1 MGKSNSRSRNVLVFP
16 AGTEI
21 GLEIYQAL
29 KSCKEVILHGA
40 SQNISNH
47 AEYLFDS
54 YHLLPKINDVNFEDE
69 LVRLIGVLG
78 IDYIFPAYD
87 DAIIELTKLQ
97 DKLSAK
103 VLAPKFEVCKITRS
117 KFNTYEFLKGVIPVP
132 HVYSSILDVKSY
144 PVFVKPDIGQGS
156 NGAILVSNAAELK
169 RITAS
174 GGKQIICE
182 YLPGE
187 EYTVDCFTDR
197 DKGLLYASARVR
209 NRIRN
214 GIAVNTKSINL
225 DLSHKYAELIGD
237 ALGIHGAWF
246 FQLKKSATGELKLLE
261 VAPRIAGSM
270 ALHRAH
276 GVNFPLLTIFEHE
289 RLPISIIENPGNL
302 VLDRALSNRYRHN
315 INFDNLYVDLDDTL
329 IVRGEVNIDLVSLIY
344 QSINKS
350 RRIILITRHKGCLKD
365 TLNKHRLTDLFD
377 EIIHLKSG
385 EKKSDYI
392 FRENSILIDDSFSE
406 RRDVH
411 DNIGALTF
419 DTSMVEMLRCGTCDE
434 NLKI

>member
-1 MGKSNSRSRNVLVFP
+1 LSKKIRNVLIFP

-21 GLEIYQAL
+21 GLEIFGAL
-29 KSCKEVILHGA
+29 KSCKEVRLHGA

-69 LVRLIGVLG
+69 LIRLIRLLK
-78 IDYIFPAYD
+78 IDYIFPAFD
-87 DAIIELTKLQ
+87 DAIIVLMKLQ

-103 VLAPKFEVCKITRS
+103 VLAPSLEICKITRS
-117 KFNTYEFLKGVIPVP
+117 KFKTYEYLSGLIPVP
-132 HVYSSILDVKSY
+132 YVYSSILDVESF

-156 NGAILVSNAAELK
+156 NGAILVSNFEELK
-169 RITAS
+169 RITTS
-174 GGKQIICE
+174 DSMQIISE

-187 EYTVDCFTDR
+187 EYTVDCFSDR

-225 DLSHKYAELIGD
+225 DLAHKYAELIGD
-237 ALGIHGAWF
+237 SLGLHGAWF
-246 FQLKKSATGELKLLE
+246 FQLKKSAAGELKLLE

-270 ALHRAH
+270 ALNRAH

-289 RLPISIIENPGNL
+289 RLPISIIENPGNII
-302 VLDRALSNRYRHN
+302 LDRALSNRYRHN
-315 INFDNLYVDLDDTL
+315 IYFDNLYVDLDDTL
-329 IVRGEVNIDLVSLIY
+329 IVRELVNVDLVSLIY
-344 QSINKS
+344 QSINESK
-350 RRIILITRHKGCLKD
+350 RIILITRHKKEVID
-365 TLNKHRLTDLFD
+365 TLIKHRLMGLFD
-377 EIIHLKSG
+377 EIIHLKLG

-392 FRENSILIDDSFSE
+392 CGSNSILIDDSFSE
-406 RRDVH
+406 RKDVH
-411 DNIGALTF
+411 DNLGVLTF
-419 DTSMVEMLRCGTCDE
+419 DTGMVEILRCGTRDE
-434 NLKI
+434 NL

>member
-1 MGKSNSRSRNVLVFP
+1 MEKSSSISRNILIFP

-69 LVRLIGVLG
+69 LIRLIGQLK

-87 DAIIELTKLQ
+87 DAIIELMKLQ

-103 VLAPKFEVCKITRS
+103 VLAPSLEICNITRS
-117 KFNTYEFLKGVIPVP
+117 KFKTYEFLSGLVPVP
-132 HVYSSILDVKSY
+132 YIYSSILDVKSF
-144 PVFVKPDIGQGS
+144 PVFVKPDVGQGS
-156 NGAILVSNAAELK
+156 NGAILASNFEELK

-174 GGKQIICE
+174 DSMQIISE

-209 NRIRN
+209 SRIRN

-225 DLSHKYAELIGD
+225 DLAHKYAELIGGS
-237 ALGIHGAWF
+237 LGLHGAWF

-289 RLPISIIENPGNL
+289 RLPISIIENPGNII
-302 VLDRALSNRYRHN
+302 LDRALSNRYRHN

-329 IVRGEVNIDLVSLIY
+329 IVRGLVNLDLVSLIY
-344 QSINKS
+344 KSINESK
-350 RRIILITRHKGCLKD
+350 RIILITRHKKDLKD
-365 TLNKHRLTDLFD
+365 TLIKHRLTDLFD
-377 EIIHLKSG
+377 EIIHLKLG

-392 FRENSILIDDSFSE
+392 CRSNSILIDDSFSE
-406 RRDVH
+406 RKDVH

-419 DTSMVEMLRCGTCDE
+419 DTGMVEILRCGTRDE
-434 NLKI
+434 NL